1 MSNKVLLVDD
11 HPAML
16 IALRSMLLN
25 QVLFEVVGQAI
36 NGEDCLKEIKK
47 TNPDILILDLDM
59 PKTDGF
65 DLIRRISISYPNIRI
80 LVLSSMDEQIYG
92 GRVRSIGGHG
102 YVNKT
107 ANANIIL
114 AACVAVSQSYT
125 FFSTA
130 RNGRS
135 GLSDKEKLD
144 SLSDREIQVM
154 KFLTRGM
161 GNLEMATNLNISSKT
176 VATYKHRLFEKL
188 SINGITDLIA
198 FCHKNSLIEG

>member
-1 MSNKVLLVDD
+1 
-11 HPAML
+11 
-16 IALRSMLLN
+16 
-25 QVLFEVVGQAI
+25 
-36 NGEDCLKEIKK
+36 
-47 TNPDILILDLDM
+47 M
-59 PKTDGF
+59 PKTAGF